1 VPKFI
6 FDKAKGCI
14 VDKATGEPDPWP
26 EHFEPPRI
34 YLALDYKAYRC
45 PVTGRP
51 VEGRRAHQENL
62 KRTGC
67 RVLERGERE
76 HNQRTRAE
84 SDRQIERT
92 VDVAVEKTAAALN
105 I

>member
-1 VPKFI
+1 VPKFV
-6 FDKAKGCI
+6 FDKAKGCV
-14 VDKATGEPDPWP
+14 VDKATGIPDPWP

-45 PVTGRP
+45 PVSGRP

-67 RVLERGERE
+67 RVLEKGERE
-76 HNQRTRAE
+76 QNQRNRADA
-84 SDRQIERT
+84 DRRLETKIG
-92 VDVAVEKTAAALN
+92 DAVEKTAAALN